1 MHEGHGWGNGDDGS
15 DGNEERKHVI
25 LRFDIQEPNRSRL
38 HCLLGHS
45 EDLLPLAPIS
55 SKKLY

>member
-1 MHEGHGWGNGDDGS
+1 MHEGHGWGNGDAGS
-15 DGNEERKHVI
+15 DDNEERKHVI
-25 LRFDIQEPNRSRL
+25 LRFDTQEQNRSRL
-38 HCLLGHS
+38 HCPQVHS